1 MELETNGFQ
10 DEIGGIVDSQQYH
23 LETKNKEKVD
33 HVQQQKVNFNNAKDP
48 INQMSNSL
56 YAFNS
61 KDANNAIYS
70 QVIQEE
76 MLTDF
81 QQQQQNFFF
90 KQRQEKILKL
100 HLQAKLEAL
109 NKLPKFRELSNE
121 KKIMLLQNEDPNL
134 IEKFQLQQQLDQVR
148 KYQAQSSQ
156 LNESNECGNVQQ
168 QMLLQSIQLQQLQQK
183 LKQQKNYKYN
193 RSLERSNQHHHQQQH
208 HIPQQH
214 DINLIQQKIKD
225 LNFYNKV
232 IVLNKYLKGRLK
244 GVN

>member
-1 MELETNGFQ
+1 MELDTHGFQ
-10 DEIGGIVDSQQYH
+10 DEIGGIVENQQYH
-23 LETKNKEKVD
+23 LETNNKEKF
-33 HVQQQKVNFNNAKDP
+33 VQQKANCNNAKDP
-48 INQMSNSL
+48 INQTSNSL
-56 YAFNS
+56 YAVNS
-61 KDANNAIYS
+61 QDANNEIHS
-70 QVIQEE
+70 QVIKEE

-81 QQQQQNFFF
+81 QQEQQNFFL
-90 KQRQEKILKL
+90 KQRQEQMLKL

-109 NKLPKFRELSNE
+109 NKLPHFKELSNE
-121 KKIMLLQNEDPNL
+121 KKIMLLQNENPNL
-134 IEKFQLQQQLDQVR
+134 IEKLQLQHQLDQVR
-148 KYQAQSSQ
+148 KYQVKRSH

-225 LNFYNKV
+225 LNFNNRV
-232 IVLNKYLKGRLK
+232 IVFK
-244 GVN
+244 